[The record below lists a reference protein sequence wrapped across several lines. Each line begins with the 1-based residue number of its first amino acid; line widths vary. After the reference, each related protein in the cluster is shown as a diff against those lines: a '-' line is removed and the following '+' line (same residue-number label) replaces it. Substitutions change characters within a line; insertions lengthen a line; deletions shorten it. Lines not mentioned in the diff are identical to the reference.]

1 MYVLRKSSDDD
12 SVERFIPPRDLSSRL
27 RRRVRRW
34 YIDRDF
40 AAYNETRPD
49 GLELFSDDRTSYGAQ
64 VGSHFPDC
72 DIVNLHWI
80 AKFVDVGRFFEATS
94 KPVVWTLHDQNAF
107 TGGCHYDRGC
117 QKHQTRCGACPQ
129 LGSTQT
135 PDLST
140 DIWKRKKEA
149 FARARSRLQVVA
161 PSQWLAD
168 AARRSSLFEPFPVSV
183 IPYGIDTTV
192 FAPCDDTG
200 LRQALGMTPDDLAL
214 LFVADSTTNQRKGF
228 RLLLEALSGLDL
240 GDHVHLMS
248 VGAHEPEIASSV
260 IHHHL
265 GRITNDRLLA
275 AIYSA
280 ADVFVIP
287 SLQDNLPNT
296 VLESMACGT
305 PVVGFD
311 AGGIPDMVRP
321 EETGW
326 LAKTGDVPSL
336 RRTIRQALGDDEAR
350 RRRAKRC
357 REVAEA
363 EYRLQHQADAYRQ
376 LYREVLA
383 SASSASGTASS
394 HSAR

>member
-1 MYVLRKSSDDD
+1 VQPSHGLIAR
-12 SVERFIPPRDLSSRL
+12 I
-27 RRRVRRW
+27 RRRWRRER
-34 YIDRDF
+34 IQRSF
-40 AAYNETRPD
+40 ATYKNQRPS
-49 GLELFSDDRTSYGAQ
+49 GLEPFSDDRTPIATEVVDQ
-64 VGSHFPDC
+64 CPDAH
-72 DIVNLHWI
+72 ILNLHWI
-80 AKFVDVGRFFEATS
+80 ANFVDLGTFFDRVDV
-94 KPVVWTLHDQNAF
+94 PVVWTLHDMNAF
-107 TGGCHYDRGC
+107 TGGCHYNVGCDRY
-117 QKHQTRCGACPQ
+117 KSHCGACPQ
-129 LGSTQT
+129 LGSDDDR
-135 PDLST
+135 DLSRA
-140 DIWKRKKEA
+140 IWQRKSDA
-149 FARARSRLQVVA
+149 YPSAIDAGQLHIVA
-161 PSQWLAD
+161 PSRWLAEE
-168 AARRSSLFEPFPVSV
+168 ARQSTLFSEIPITV
-183 IPYGIDTTV
+183 IPNGIDTTV

-200 LRQALGMTPDDLAL
+200 LRQALGMAPDDLAL

-228 RLLLEALSGLDL
+228 GLLLEALSGLDL
-240 GDHVHLMS
+240 GAHVHLMS

-260 IHHHL
+260 THHHL
-265 GRITNDRLLA
+265 GRITNDCLLA

-311 AGGIPDMVRP
+311 VGGIPDMVRP

-326 LAKTGDVPSL
+326 LAETGDVPSL

-350 RRRAKRC
+350 RCRAKRC

-363 EYRLQHQADAYRQ
+363 EYQLHHQADAYRQ

-394 HSAR
+394 RRAR